1 MKLEPVSRA
10 KRKPEHAADKSN
22 PQAFFAPIL
31 SCTKQAVAGNNMS
44 GRVRGFTLIE
54 LTVVLLI
61 VVLGFTVIGVNIS
74 SGNQSAQLKA
84 VARDLASALR
94 YARGQA
100 LISHQEVAV
109 AINLAE
115 NSYKVSNRDKV
126 YHFSDEIELTLVIA
140 QDELKDEEI
149 GHIRFYA
156 DGSSSGGRITMEWG
170 NLVYK
175 VDVNWLSGKID
186 ISDE

>member
-1 MKLEPVSRA
+1 M
-10 KRKPEHAADKSN
+10 
-22 PQAFFAPIL
+22 AFIDIHSPGQ
-31 SCTKQAVAGNNMS
+31 K
-44 GRVRGFTLIE
+44 RGFTLIE

-61 VVLGFTVIGVNIS
+61 IVLGFSVIASNIS

-100 LISHQEVAV
+100 LISHEEVAV

-115 NSYKVSNRDKV
+115 NSYKVSNRDKT
-126 YHFSDEIELTLVIA
+126 YHFSDEIDLTLVIA
-140 QDELKDEEI
+140 QDEFTDEET

-156 DGSSSGGRITMEWG
+156 DGSSSGGRVTLEWG
-170 NLVYK
+170 NLTYI

-186 ISDE
+186 ISNE

>member
-1 MKLEPVSRA
+1 MTIITIIRHPPAQE
-10 KRKPEHAADKSN
+10 
-22 PQAFFAPIL
+22 
-31 SCTKQAVAGNNMS
+31 
-44 GRVRGFTLIE
+44 RGFTLIE
-54 LTVVLLI
+54 LTIVLLI
-61 VVLGFTVIGVNIS
+61 MVLGFSVIGSNIS

-100 LISHQEVAV
+100 LITHQEVAV

-115 NSYKVSNRDKV
+115 NSYEVSNRDKIH
-126 YHFSDEIELTLVIA
+126 YFSDEIDLTLVIA
-140 QDELKDEEI
+140 QDEFEDDET

-156 DGSSSGGRITMEWG
+156 DGSSSGGRITLEWG
-170 NLVYK
+170 NLTYL

>member
-1 MKLEPVSRA
+1 MTAIIRHP
-10 KRKPEHAADKSN
+10 PD
-22 PQAFFAPIL
+22 Q
-31 SCTKQAVAGNNMS
+31 Q
-44 GRVRGFTLIE
+44 RGFTLIE
-54 LTVVLLI
+54 LTIVLLI
-61 VVLGFTVIGVNIS
+61 MVLGFGVIGTNIS

-100 LISHQEVAV
+100 LISHKEVAV

-115 NSYKVSNRDKV
+115 NSYQLSNRDKI
-126 YHFSDEIELTLVIA
+126 YHFSDEIDLTLVIA
-140 QDELKDEEI
+140 QDEFRDEET

-156 DGSSSGGRITMEWG
+156 DGSSSGGRVTLEWG
-170 NLVYK
+170 NLIYFI
-175 VDVNWLSGKID
+175 DVNWLSGKIE